1 MGHAIRSR
9 VDNPIREAY
18 TRFVPAVKRNVRPS
32 ENKPMNTKLVLRV
45 AIVCEWVFGAISLVL
60 SFTLEDTLPIQL
72 REYLEWEANQDL
84 TVLDL
89 GLGVTFVALF
99 IAYLGS
105 SLSLFLLR
113 RWARWMYLACV
124 IGIYILIPLAGPTVE
139 HGLADTFDGVSEVL
153 SGVIIALTFFTNVL
167 SPGKQ
172 TGGQLS
178 EANRQSPP
186 LK

>member
-1 MGHAIRSR
+1 
-9 VDNPIREAY
+9 
-18 TRFVPAVKRNVRPS
+18 
-32 ENKPMNTKLVLRV
+32 MNAKLALRI
-45 AIVCEWVFGAISLVL
+45 AIVCEWVLVAVGAAL

-84 TVLDL
+84 TALDL
-89 GLGVTFVALF
+89 GLGATFSALF

-124 IGIYILIPLAGPTVE
+124 IGIYILMPLAGPTVE
-139 HGLADTFDGVSEVL
+139 HGLADTVDGVSEVL
-153 SGVIIALTFFTNVL
+153 SGVIIALIFFTNVL
-167 SPGKQ
+167 SADKRTAERINPTNG
-172 TGGQLS
+172 
-178 EANRQSPP
+178 QSPP